1 MSIVAKVVLE
11 GFHGTMNVISY
22 VRGRYDPNIFM
33 VITRLNEVR
42 LQWIDSNT
50 YSYCQ
55 SRVKNPYVCLKSV
68 KYPRMLLCSRLLCK
82 IKDK

>member
-42 LQWIDSNT
+42 LQ
-50 YSYCQ
+50 
-55 SRVKNPYVCLKSV
+55 
-68 KYPRMLLCSRLLCK
+68 
-82 IKDK
+82 